1 MEKHTYCSL
10 RKAKKIKVTIKK
22 VWWLA
27 SPKTTQESHRKLKK
41 SVLFMVIDYYS
52 ERIQTKMSKEK
63 AFVRQSP
70 GGTRHQ
76 LLVDLSEWSYADRA
90 YFSLPV
96 ILHICGLLLGGGGG
110 GEGFFTSAWLT
121 AYMSELQTPTSPE
134 VRLIKFSPKAPTIN
148 QVLSLVNILNTVN
161 IAKALR

>member
-1 MEKHTYCSL
+1 
-10 RKAKKIKVTIKK
+10 
-22 VWWLA
+22 
-27 SPKTTQESHRKLKK
+27 
-41 SVLFMVIDYYS
+41 MVIDYYS

-96 ILHICGLLLGGGGG
+96 ILPQSSQRNLSK
-110 GEGFFTSAWLT
+110 FVN
-121 AYMSELQTPTSPE
+121 PT
-134 VRLIKFSPKAPTIN
+134 F
-148 QVLSLVNILNTVN
+148 
-161 IAKALR
+161 